1 MSTARE
7 RILEATGELLATKDA
22 LAISTRAICD
32 RAKVG
37 APEIYRQFGDKQGL
51 LTAVADIGFERFLAE
66 KRRNPLTEDPV
77 ADLRTAWDS
86 HVAFALR
93 NPYLYRLMFTPTGDA
108 KPQAIKE
115 AQAILLK
122 AVERCRDAGRLLMAP
137 ELAGQSILS
146 ANVGVCMMALSFPE
160 LFGDPAVSPAV
171 RDAVIGTVTGDERED
186 DRLGTATVLAQV
198 LVGTLTGTAP
208 VTGTAL
214 DDLTRALRPP
224 AIGPSDIGP
233 SDIGPSDI
241 GPSD

>member
-37 APEIYRQFGDKQGL
+37 MPEIYRQFGDKQGL
-51 LTAVADIGFERFLAE
+51 LTAVADIGFARFLAE

-122 AVERCRDAGRLLMAP
+122 AVERCRDAGRLRMTP
-137 ELAGQSILS
+137 ELAGQAVLS

-160 LFGDPAVSPAV
+160 LFEDPAISHAV
-171 RDAVIGTVTGDERED
+171 RDAVIGKVTGDEHED
-186 DRLGTATVLAQV
+186 TRVVSATVLAQA
-198 LVGTLTGTAP
+198 LLGTLTGTAP
-208 VTGTAL
+208 LDPAAL

-224 AIGPSDIGP
+224 A
-233 SDIGPSDI
+233 
-241 GPSD
+241 

>member
-37 APEIYRQFGDKQGL
+37 MPEIYRQFGDKQGL

-77 ADLRTAWDS
+77 ADLSTAWDS

-93 NPYLYRLMFTPTGDA
+93 NPHLYRLMFTPTGDA
-108 KPQAIKE
+108 KPQAVKE
-115 AQAILLK
+115 AQALLLQ
-122 AVERCRDAGRLLMAP
+122 AVERCRDAGRLRMSP
-137 ELAGQSILS
+137 ELAGRSILS

-160 LFGDPAVSPAV
+160 LFGDLAVSYAV
-171 RDAVIGTVTGDERED
+171 RDAVIGKVTGDERED
-186 DRLGTATVLAQV
+186 ARLGSATVLAQA
-198 LVGTLTGTAP
+198 LVDTLTGAAP
-208 VTGTAL
+208 VSAADL
-214 DDLTRALRPP
+214 DRLTRARRTPD
-224 AIGPSDIGP
+224 AIPEP
-233 SDIGPSDI
+233 
-241 GPSD
+241 